1 MPKNHMTRTAGSSST
16 CGPATT
22 LLPVFRTA
30 LAGFAV
36 TALTLPPAHAQS
48 SADLAKQL
56 ANPIAALISVPFQLN
71 FDGNIGPVEDG
82 SRWQLNFQ
90 PVVPMTLNADW
101 NVISRTILPAIEQQD
116 IAPGAGSQFGLGDTV
131 QSFFFS
137 PKQPTAN
144 GVIWGVGPVLLLPTG
159 TDDLL
164 SAEKWGLGPTGV
176 ALKQDGPWTYGF
188 LFNHIWSVAGT
199 GSRADIST
207 TFLQPFL
214 SYTTPDAW
222 TFTLQTETTYDWERE
237 QWTVPVNALVSK
249 VVKFGD
255 QLASLGAGVRYWADG
270 PQSAPHGWGVRLVA
284 TLLFPK

>member
-1 MPKNHMTRTAGSSST
+1 MTHESHTCRIGSLAGARS
-16 CGPATT
+16 PVLHAAAFAFAALMATT
-22 LLPVFRTA
+22 TW
-30 LAGFAV
+30 
-36 TALTLPPAHAQS
+36 AQS
-48 SADLAKQL
+48 SEELAKQL
-56 ANPIAALISVPFQLN
+56 ANPVAALISVPFQLN
-71 FDGNIGPVEDG
+71 YDSNIGPVEDG
-82 SRWQLNFQ
+82 SRWQLNLQ
-90 PVVPMTLNADW
+90 PVVPMSLNADW
-101 NVISRTILPAIEQQD
+101 NVISRTILPVIEQED
-116 IAPGAGSQFGLGDTV
+116 IVPGAGSQFGLGDTV

-137 PKQPTAN
+137 PKQPTGN
-144 GVIWGVGPVLLLPTG
+144 GVIWGIGPVLLLPTG
-159 TDDLL
+159 TDNLL

-176 ALKQDGPWTYGF
+176 ALKQDGPWTYGM

-199 GSRADIST
+199 GSRPDIST

-222 TFTLQTETTYDWERE
+222 TFTLQTETTYDWENE

-255 QLASLGAGVRYWADG
+255 QLVSLGAGARYWVDG

>member
-1 MPKNHMTRTAGSSST
+1 MPKNHMTRRAGSSST

-22 LLPVFRTA
+22 SLPVFRTA

-48 SADLAKQL
+48 SAELAKQL

-71 FDGNIGPVEDG
+71 YDSNIGPVEDG

-90 PVVPMTLNADW
+90 PVVPMSLNADW
-101 NVISRTILPAIEQQD
+101 NVISRTILPVIEQQD
-116 IAPGAGSQFGLGDTV
+116 VFPGAGSQFGLGDTV

-137 PKQPTAN
+137 PKQPTGN

-164 SAEKWGLGPTGV
+164 GAEKWGLGPTGV

-237 QWTVPVNALVSK
+237 QWTVPINALASK
-249 VVKFGD
+249 VVKVGD
-255 QLASLGAGVRYWADG
+255 QLVSLGAGVRYWADG

-284 TLLFPK
+284 TLLFPR

>member
-1 MPKNHMTRTAGSSST
+1 MSRPSPQSPKREHPYAAASMA
-16 CGPATT
+16 CAALLAAPHAT
-22 LLPVFRTA
+22 PVQ
-30 LAGFAV
+30 
-36 TALTLPPAHAQS
+36 AQS

-71 FDGNIGPVEDG
+71 YDSNIGPVEDG

-90 PVVPMTLNADW
+90 PVVPMTLNAEW
-101 NVISRTILPAIEQQD
+101 NVISRTILPVIEQKD
-116 IAPGAGSQFGLGDTV
+116 IVPGAGSQFGLGDTV

-144 GVIWGVGPVLLLPTG
+144 GVIWGIGPVLLLPTG

-176 ALKQDGPWTYGF
+176 ALKQDGPWTYGV
-188 LFNHIWSVAGT
+188 LFNHIWSVAGS
-199 GSRADIST
+199 GSRPDVST

-255 QLASLGAGVRYWADG
+255 QLVSLGAGVRYWADG

-284 TLLFPK
+284 TLLFPR

>member
-1 MPKNHMTRTAGSSST
+1 MTRKFTMFPIDGLACARSPVLHVAAFAFAALT
-16 CGPATT
+16 ATT
-22 LLPVFRTA
+22 A
-30 LAGFAV
+30 Q
-36 TALTLPPAHAQS
+36 AQS
-48 SADLAKQL
+48 SAELAKQL

-71 FDGNIGPVEDG
+71 YDGNIGPVEDG

-90 PVVPMTLNADW
+90 PVVPMSLNADW
-101 NVISRTILPAIEQQD
+101 NVISRTILPVIQQED
-116 IAPGAGSQFGLGDTV
+116 IFPGAGSQFGLGDTV

-137 PKQPTAN
+137 PKQPTGN
-144 GVIWGVGPVLLLPTG
+144 GVIWGIGPVLLLPTG

-176 ALKQDGPWTYGF
+176 ALKQDGPWTYGM

-199 GSRADIST
+199 DSRSDVST
-207 TFLQPFL
+207 TFLQPFV

-255 QLASLGAGVRYWADG
+255 QLVSLGAGVRYWADG

>member
-1 MPKNHMTRTAGSSST
+1 MSRPSPKSPNREHAYAAASMACAALLAALS
-16 CGPATT
+16 AT
-22 LLPVFRTA
+22 PVQ
-30 LAGFAV
+30 
-36 TALTLPPAHAQS
+36 AQS

-71 FDGNIGPVEDG
+71 YDSNIGPVEDG

-101 NVISRTILPAIEQQD
+101 NVISRTILPVIEQQD
-116 IAPGAGSQFGLGDTV
+116 VFPGAGSQFGLGDTV

-137 PKQPTAN
+137 PKRPTAN
-144 GVIWGVGPVLLLPTG
+144 GVIWGIGPVLLLPTG

-164 SAEKWGLGPTGV
+164 GAEKWGLGPTGV

-199 GSRADIST
+199 GSRPDIST

-222 TFTLQTETTYDWERE
+222 TFTLQTETTYDWEGE
-237 QWTVPVNALVSK
+237 QWTVPLNALVTK
-249 VVKFGD
+249 VVKVGD
-255 QLASLGAGVRYWADG
+255 QLMSVGGGVRYWADG
-270 PQSAPHGWGVRLVA
+270 PQSAPHGWGVRLVV